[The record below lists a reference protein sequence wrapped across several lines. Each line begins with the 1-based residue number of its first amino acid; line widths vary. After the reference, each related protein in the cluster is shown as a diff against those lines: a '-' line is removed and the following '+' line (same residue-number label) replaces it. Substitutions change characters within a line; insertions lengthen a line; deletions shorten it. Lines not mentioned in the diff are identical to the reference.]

1 MAIDFAPGL
10 HGHFLE
16 YVINRYI
23 FGVTCDVDSIFQ
35 SSGAVHAINVD
46 SDYQKNKIANR
57 GHYSSFNYQVPN
69 NTSCIVFIKHNP
81 KLDFVLL
88 TNIYYRCHPDS
99 INVLDFN
106 VKEIEKLHLT
116 MMATDAQTSKE
127 LRENW
132 FTKLQERHFVM
143 TEKYPTTTVPVFDFD
158 FSSFFSLPEF
168 LFELQRVAKFL
179 NTTFKFDQSLSLLWQ
194 DFIDRNQGYH
204 LYSQGQEI
212 LNAIYNK
219 QTKSIPDDWKLQA
232 YLNCEIAKTFDL
244 YDGILYN
251 SDKYPNNTLEVYE
264 IINNHIK
271 DFDNRF

>member
-1 MAIDFAPGL
+1 M
-10 HGHFLE
+10 
-16 YVINRYI
+16 
-23 FGVTCDVDSIFQ
+23 
-35 SSGAVHAINVD
+35 
-46 SDYQKNKIANR
+46 
-57 GHYSSFNYQVPN
+57 
-69 NTSCIVFIKHNP
+69 
-81 KLDFVLL
+81 
-88 TNIYYRCHPDS
+88 
-99 INVLDFN
+99 
-106 VKEIEKLHLT
+106 
-116 MMATDAQTSKE
+116 
-127 LRENW
+127 
-132 FTKLQERHFVM
+132 
-143 TEKYPTTTVPVFDFD
+143 
-158 FSSFFSLPEF
+158 PEF